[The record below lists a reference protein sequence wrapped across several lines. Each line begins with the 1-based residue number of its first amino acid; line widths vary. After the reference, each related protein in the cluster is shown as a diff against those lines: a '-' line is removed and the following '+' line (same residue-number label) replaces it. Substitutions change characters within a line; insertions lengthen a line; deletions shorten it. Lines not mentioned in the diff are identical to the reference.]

1 MNYRD
6 MLNILF
12 DRFPDLKKAYYL
24 KESYLTFNE
33 TCTLK
38 DAPERLAEQISA
50 FADSGIEE
58 YIEFYNLLINWS
70 QEIINSFTV
79 IYSRRIN
86 NSYIESRN
94 RQIKM
99 LFFNANGFT
108 NFHRTCTRM

>member
-1 MNYRD
+1 MDYRD

-24 KESYLTFNE
+24 KESYLAFNE

-94 RQIKM
+94 RQIET

-108 NFHRTCTRM
+108 NFRKH